1 MGFSTHLGPQRL
13 GTVKEGASRNCG
25 VTIVSQSNTVAYTDT
40 TAKNLFIIPA
50 GAQVIN
56 VIVDVVTA
64 FTDTGTDL
72 LAIGKTGSAGFFVA
86 AQDVSAQIHTVS
98 TLVAANLSGVVN
110 VGTSDVQ
117 VTATFTGQNGNAGA
131 GLAYVT
137 FVYAVKDS
145 SGNENP
151 TSV

>member
-72 LAIGKTGSAGFFVA
+72 L
-86 AQDVSAQIHTVS
+86 VS
-98 TLVAANLSGVVN
+98 
-110 VGTSDVQ
+110 
-117 VTATFTGQNGNAGA
+117 
-131 GLAYVT
+131 
-137 FVYAVKDS
+137 
-145 SGNENP
+145 
-151 TSV
+151 